1 MASMITPGTA
11 HETAVKTI
19 RTSDAVA
26 GPQPGFARN
35 EDRWTAIV
43 ERDAKADGIF
53 YYSVATTG
61 VYCRPS
67 CAARLALRKN
77 VAFHDTCG
85 DAEQAGFRPCKR
97 CRPNEAAP

>member
-1 MASMITPGTA
+1 MVSMTA
-11 HETAVKTI
+11 L
-19 RTSDAVA
+19 A
-26 GPQPGFARN
+26 GAQIGFSRD
-35 EDRWTAIV
+35 EDRWTAVV
-43 ERDAKADGIF
+43 ERDAGADDIF

-77 VAFHDTCG
+77 VAFHNTRG

-97 CRPNEAAP
+97 CRPNAAAT